1 MNFSKSNVFSC
12 LLSAGIFVSALLLP
26 SCRDSGSIASVG
38 ENDLFKLNYG
48 NFEDE
53 LNLFD
58 LASAGSIE
66 TYMTMRDG
74 FFYIANGE
82 SKKVMELN
90 TYGDLL
96 GLYYNPE
103 SVLNL
108 EFADANVGNST
119 KKAVSYPF
127 NTLGPIAVDSMKS
140 LYVVD
145 SLPPERQERDD
156 KRRLVLRNV
165 VLRFDAD
172 GKFVDYIGQ
181 QGPGGTPFP
190 AVRSI
195 YTTASNELVVVCTT
209 NDGFEV
215 FWFGENGF
223 LLYQIPVAE
232 SALPKL
238 SGDSEN
244 EKESQYSH
252 LSIDNVVPDANMLK
266 LYLKVDCYSKSV
278 DSDLQVV
285 SGIEFSKT
293 VLIPFDIAGGKF
305 EDALEIPSYEYV
317 VSESMGQEIEV
328 IPFSFLGVTENGWF
342 FFIVP
347 TDDGYLVQMVQP
359 DGQRIVKRSISIP
372 HEKNLFHT
380 LSLNSSGIISGLFA
394 RKENALVAWWRTDSL
409 IDSFISN

>member
-1 MNFSKSNVFSC
+1 MIISSVVF
-12 LLSAGIFVSALLLP
+12 P
-26 SCRDSGSIASVG
+26 SCRDSESIASVG

-58 LASAGSIE
+58 LATAGNID

-90 TYGDLL
+90 SYGDLL
-96 GLYYNPE
+96 GLYYNPD

-108 EFADANVGNST
+108 EFADENAGNST

-145 SLPPERQERDD
+145 SLPLERQERDE

-190 AVRSI
+190 AVKNI
-195 YTTASNELVVVCTT
+195 YTTAGNELVVVCTT

-223 LLYQIPVAE
+223 LLYQIPVTE
-232 SALPKL
+232 KTLPKIV
-238 SGDSEN
+238 GDSEN
-244 EKESQYSH
+244 EKENQYSH
-252 LSIDNVVPDANMLK
+252 FSIDNVVPDLNQLK
-266 LYLKVDCYSKSV
+266 LYLKVDCYSTSI
-278 DSDLQVV
+278 DSDLQVM

-293 VLIPFDIAGGKF
+293 VLIPFDIAEGKF
-305 EDALEIPSYEYV
+305 NDALDIPSYEYI
-317 VSESMGQEIEV
+317 VSESMGQEV
-328 IPFSFLGVTENGWF
+328 DNIPFSFLGVTDNGWF
-342 FFIVP
+342 FFMVP

-359 DGQRIVKRSISIP
+359 DGQRIVKRSISVE